1 MSKKENKIKG
11 NFGEKIASEFLEK
24 ERFSNSRQKL

>member
-24 ERFSNSRQKL
+24 NRLSDNR